1 MARLLLAAA
10 TAVLIAAVACSSVSP
25 TSPSGTG
32 ATITGT
38 VIASPS
44 AANVTVAGTP
54 LSAAIDGTGSF
65 ALRGVPAG
73 NVQLV
78 FSGSGASSAVSLL
91 NVADQE
97 LIELEVAITGGTA
110 TVQREVRGNGGK
122 IVLCH
127 STGNGSYHTIDV
139 SVSAEPAH
147 RAHGDAKPGEVVP
160 ADRTKVFSPDCR
172 LISPVEIKKST
183 NGQDADVE
191 PGPTVAVGA
200 PVNWTYV
207 VTNNSVL
214 TFTSLTVTDDR
225 GVAVAC
231 PQLLPPPGA
240 SITCNA
246 SGLAVAGQ
254 YRNVGTVTVT
264 AAGGLSF
271 TDSDASHYHGGPP
284 AGSVTIEKF
293 TNGQDVTQAP
303 GPVIPVGGPVTW
315 TYVVTNKTLQTLTS
329 LTVTDDRGVAVACPR
344 LLPAP
349 GASITC
355 DASGVAVAG
364 QYRNVGTVVATAGTT
379 TYTDS
384 DESFY
389 HGGPLAE
396 EPKVTLCHRTGN
408 GSYHSITVGAS
419 AEPAHRAHGDAKV
432 GEPVPGSPGQVF
444 TASCG
449 MQPAT
454 PTTSSAG

>member
-1 MARLLLAAA
+1 MARLFLAAA

-44 AANVTVAGTP
+44 AANVAVAGTP
-54 LSAAIDGTGSF
+54 LSAAVDGTGSF
-65 ALRGVPAG
+65 FLRGVPAG

-97 LIELEVAITGGTA
+97 LIEIDVAITGGTA
-110 TVQREVRGNGGK
+110 TVQREVRGSSGK
-122 IVLCH
+122 VVLCH
-127 STGNGSYHTIDV
+127 HTGNGSYHTIDV
-139 SVSAEPAH
+139 SVNAEPAH
-147 RAHGDAKPGEVVP
+147 RGHGDAKPGEPVP
-160 ADRTKVFSPDCR
+160 ADRTKVFSRDCR
-172 LISPVEIKKST
+172 LISPVEIKKFT

-207 VTNNSVL
+207 VTNNSTL
-214 TFTSLTVTDDR
+214 TLTSVTVTDDR
-225 GVAVAC
+225 GVVVTC
-231 PQLLPPPGA
+231 PQMLPAPGA

-246 SGLAVAGQ
+246 SGVAVAGQ
-254 YRNVGTVTVT
+254 YRNVGTVTAT
-264 AAGGLSF
+264 ASGMSF
-271 TDSDASHYHGGPP
+271 TDSDASHYHGGPVS
-284 AGSVTIEKF
+284 SVTIDKF

-303 GPVIPVGGPVTW
+303 GPVIPVGDPVTW
-315 TYVVTNKTLQTLTS
+315 TYVVTNRTALALSS
-329 LTVTDDRGVAVACPR
+329 LTVTDDRGVAVACPQM
-344 LLPAP
+344 LPAP

-355 DASGVAVAG
+355 NASGVAVAG
-364 QYRNVGTVVATAGTT
+364 QYRNVGMVVATAGASKF
-379 TYTDS
+379 TDS

-389 HGGPLAE
+389 HGGPIVE

-449 MQPAT
+449 LQPAG
-454 PTTSSAG
+454 PTSSAG